1 MASLLRG
8 SDCVD
13 VYRELRDDNQLVCAV
28 ARGSEVMGWVV
39 VDSTVCGISRGGLRM
54 STNVSEAEVRGL
66 ARTMTLKCGFLRQPQ
81 GGAKAGVR
89 FNPEAPLAERR
100 QHLEA
105 FGRAIAPLLINR
117 IFIPGPDM
125 GTNDTDIRAML
136 DAVGVKLKWR
146 ELRDTQSGQYT
157 AVTVFI
163 SAKRA
168 IQHLGLTLPRCTVA
182 IEGFGKVGSALA
194 SLLDEANAKV
204 VAISTERG
212 AITNP
217 HGLNVKQLN
226 QLADRHGSRV
236 VDYYPDAGRISCA
249 QLFELPVD
257 LLCPCATHHSLHA
270 DNAPRV
276 LARLICPGAN
286 NPVTAEAEK
295 ILFERGLVYL
305 PDFVANCGGI
315 LGSTMAFASM
325 KREKIVSTMDLYFGD
340 RVVWLLKEARLRQ
353 VSPRE
358 IAEPFAR
365 QRFEEIQRT
374 AAHPSLRGKLV
385 AAGVEL
391 YTRGWVPGALV
402 AALAEPYF
410 AKRLA

>member
-1 MASLLRG
+1 MASLLRVG
-8 SDCVD
+8 DCVD
-13 VYRELRDDNQLVCAV
+13 VHPELRDDNQLVCTV
-28 ARGSEVMGWVV
+28 ARGSEVLGYVV

-125 GTNDTDIRAML
+125 GTNDTDIHAML
-136 DAVGVKLKWR
+136 NAVGVKLNWG

-157 AVTVFI
+157 AATVFI

-168 IQHLGLTLPRCTVA
+168 MQHLGLTLPRCTVA
-182 IEGFGKVGSALA
+182 IEGFGKVGNALA
-194 SLLDEANAKV
+194 SLLDQANVKV

-226 QLADRHGSRV
+226 QLAEQHGSRV
-236 VDYYPDAGRISCA
+236 VDYYPDAERISCA

-257 LLCPCATHHSLHA
+257 LLCPCATHHSLHI

-315 LGSTMAFASM
+315 LGSTMAFASI
-325 KREKIVSTMDLYFGD
+325 KREQIVSTMDRYLGD

-365 QRFEEIQRT
+365 QRFEDIQRT

-402 AALAEPYF
+402 AALAQPYF

>member
-1 MASLLRG
+1 
-8 SDCVD
+8 
-13 VYRELRDDNQLVCAV
+13 
-28 ARGSEVMGWVV
+28 MGWVV

-257 LLCPCATHHSLHA
+257 LLCPCATRLSLHA

-402 AALAEPYF
+402 AALAQPYF

>member
-8 SDCVD
+8 SDCVN
-13 VYRELRDDNQLVCAV
+13 VHRELRDDNQLVCAV

-81 GGAKAGVR
+81 GGAKAGIR

-163 SAKRA
+163 GAKRA

-402 AALAEPYF
+402 AALAQPYF

>member
-1 MASLLRG
+1 MASLFRG

-13 VYRELRDDNQLVCAV
+13 VYRELRADNQLVCTV
-28 ARGSEVMGWVV
+28 AQGSEVMGYVV

-66 ARTMTLKCGFLRQPQ
+66 ASTMTLKCGFLRQPQ
-81 GGAKAGVR
+81 GGAKAGLR

-100 QHLEA
+100 QQLEA

-125 GTNDTDIRAML
+125 GTNDTDIRAMF
-136 DAVGVKLKWR
+136 DAVGMKLKWR

-157 AVTVFI
+157 AATVFI

-168 IQHLGLTLPRCTVA
+168 IQHLGLTLSRCSVA
-182 IEGFGKVGSALA
+182 IEGFGKVGCALA

-212 AITNP
+212 AIANS
-217 HGLNVKQLN
+217 HGLNVRQLN

-236 VDYYPDAGRISCA
+236 VDYYADAERIPCA
-249 QLFELPVD
+249 ELFELPVD

-286 NPVTAEAEK
+286 NPATAEAEK

-305 PDFVANCGGI
+305 PDFVSNCGGV
-315 LGSTMAFASM
+315 LGSTMAFASI
-325 KREKIVSTMDLYFGD
+325 KREQIVLAMERYLGD
-340 RVVWLLKEARLRQ
+340 RVAWLLKEATLRK
-353 VSPRE
+353 VSLRE

-374 AAHPSLRGKLV
+374 AVHPSLRGKLI
-385 AAGVEL
+385 AAGVGL
-391 YTRGWVPGALV
+391 YARGWVPGALM

>member
-8 SDCVD
+8 IDCVD
-13 VYRELRDDNQLVCAV
+13 VHRELRDDNQLVCTV
-28 ARGSEVMGWVV
+28 ARGSEVMGYVV
-39 VDSTVCGISRGGLRM
+39 LDSTVCGVSRGGLRM
-54 STNVSEAEVRGL
+54 STNVSEAEVRDL

-100 QHLEA
+100 QRLEA

-136 DAVGVKLKWR
+136 NAVGVKLKWR

-157 AVTVFI
+157 AATVFI
-163 SAKRA
+163 SAKRGME
-168 IQHLGLTLPRCTVA
+168 HLGLTLPRCTVA
-182 IEGFGKVGSALA
+182 IEGFGNVGSALA
-194 SLLDEANAKV
+194 SLLDQANAKV

-236 VDYYPDAGRISCA
+236 VDFYADAERIRCA
-249 QLFELPVD
+249 ELFELPVD

-325 KREKIVSTMDLYFGD
+325 KREQIVSTMDRYLGD
-340 RVVWLLKEARLRQ
+340 RVIWLLKEATLRK

-365 QRFEEIQRT
+365 QRFEEVQRT
-374 AAHPSLRGKLV
+374 AVHPSLRNKLV

-391 YTRGWVPGALV
+391 YTQGWVPGALV
-402 AALAEPYF
+402 AALAQPYF

>member
-1 MASLLRG
+1 MASLLKG

-13 VYRELRDDNQLVCAV
+13 VHRELRDDNQLVCTV
-28 ARGSEVMGWVV
+28 ARSSEVMGYVV

-54 STNVSEAEVRGL
+54 STDVSEAEVRGL
-66 ARTMTLKCGFLRQPQ
+66 ALTMTLKCGFLRQPQ
-81 GGAKAGVR
+81 GGGKAGVR
-89 FNPEAPLAERR
+89 LNPEAPLAERR

-117 IFIPGPDM
+117 IFILGSDM

-136 DAVGVKLKWR
+136 DAVGVKLRWR

-157 AVTVFI
+157 AATMFI
-163 SAKRA
+163 TAKRA
-168 IQHLGLTLPRCTVA
+168 IQHLGLTLSRCSVA

-194 SLLDEANAKV
+194 SLLDEAKDKV

-217 HGLNVKQLN
+217 HGLNVRQLN
-226 QLADRHGSRV
+226 RLADRHGSRA
-236 VDYYPDAGRISCA
+236 VDYYADAERIPCA
-249 QLFELPVD
+249 ELFELPVD

-276 LARLICPGAN
+276 HACLICSEAN

-305 PDFVANCGGI
+305 PDFVASFGGI

-325 KREKIVSTMDLYFGD
+325 KGEQIVSAMKRYLGD
-340 RVVWLLKEARLRQ
+340 RVAWLLKEAMLR
-353 VSPRE
+353 
-358 IAEPFAR
+358 
-365 QRFEEIQRT
+365 
-374 AAHPSLRGKLV
+374 
-385 AAGVEL
+385 
-391 YTRGWVPGALV
+391 
-402 AALAEPYF
+402 
-410 AKRLA
+410 

>member
-1 MASLLRG
+1 
-8 SDCVD
+8 VD
-13 VYRELRDDNQLVCAV
+13 VHRELRDDNQLVCTV
-28 ARGSEVMGWVV
+28 ARSSEVMGYVI

-54 STNVSEAEVRGL
+54 STNVTEAEVRGL
-66 ARTMTLKCGFLRQPQ
+66 ALTMTLKCGFLRQPQ

-100 QHLEA
+100 QRLDA

-117 IFIPGPDM
+117 IFILGSDM
-125 GTNDTDIRAML
+125 GTDDTDIRAML
-136 DAVGVKLKWR
+136 NAVGVRLKWR

-157 AVTVFI
+157 AATVFI

-168 IQHLGLTLPRCTVA
+168 IQHLGLTLSRCTVA

-204 VAISTERG
+204 VVISTERG
-212 AITNP
+212 AIANP
-217 HGLNVKQLN
+217 QGLNVKQLN
-226 QLADRHGSRV
+226 QLADRYGSRV
-236 VDYYPDAGRISCA
+236 VDFYTDADRIRGA
-249 QLFELPVD
+249 ELFELPVD

-276 LARLICPGAN
+276 LARLICPGVN
-286 NPVTAEAEK
+286 NPVTAEAEE

-305 PDFVANCGGI
+305 PDFVTNCGGI
-315 LGSTMAFASM
+315 LGSRMAFASM
-325 KREKIVSTMDLYFGD
+325 KKEQIVSVMERHLGD
-340 RVVWLLKEARLRQ
+340 RVAWLLKEATLRQ
-353 VSPRE
+353 VPPRE
-358 IAEPFAR
+358 IAEPFSQ

-374 AAHPSLRGKLV
+374 AAHPRLHNKLV

-391 YTRGWVPGALV
+391 YARGCVPGFLV
-402 AALAEPYF
+402 AALAHPYF
-410 AKRLA
+410 ARRLA

>member
-1 MASLLRG
+1 MVSLLRG
-8 SDCVD
+8 NDCVD
-13 VYRELRDDNQLVCAV
+13 VLWETRDDNQLVCTV
-28 ARGSEVMGWVV
+28 ARGSEVMGYVV
-39 VDSTVCGISRGGLRM
+39 VDSTVGGISRGGLRM

-66 ARTMTLKCGFLRQPQ
+66 ARTMTLKCGYLRQPQ

-100 QHLEA
+100 QRLEA
-105 FGRAIAPLLINR
+105 FGRAIAPLLSNR

-125 GTNDTDIRAML
+125 GTDDTDIRAML
-136 DAVGVKLKWR
+136 NAVGVKLKWR

-157 AVTVFI
+157 AATVFI
-163 SAKRA
+163 SVKRA
-168 IQHLGLTLPRCTVA
+168 IQHLGLTLSRCRVA

-212 AITNP
+212 AIVNP

-226 QLADRHGSRV
+226 QLAAKYGSHL
-236 VDYYPDAGRISCA
+236 VDFYPDAERIRCA
-249 QLFELPVD
+249 ELFELPVD

-286 NPVTAEAEK
+286 NPVTAEAEE
-295 ILFERGLVYL
+295 IMFERGLVYL
-305 PDFVANCGGI
+305 PDFVTNCGGI

-325 KREKIVSTMDLYFGD
+325 KREQIVSVMERHLGD
-340 RVVWLLKEARLRQ
+340 RVAWLLKEATLRQ
-353 VSPRE
+353 VPPRE

-374 AAHPSLRGKLV
+374 AAHPSLRNTLV

-391 YTRGWVPGALV
+391 YTRGWVPGSLV
-402 AALAEPYF
+402 AALAQPHF
-410 AKRLA
+410 AKRLG

>member
-1 MASLLRG
+1 
-8 SDCVD
+8 
-13 VYRELRDDNQLVCAV
+13 
-28 ARGSEVMGWVV
+28 
-39 VDSTVCGISRGGLRM
+39 M

-100 QHLEA
+100 QHLES

-136 DAVGVKLKWR
+136 NAVGVKLKWR

-157 AVTVFI
+157 AATVFI

-168 IQHLGLTLPRCTVA
+168 IQHLGLTLSRCTVA
-182 IEGFGKVGSALA
+182 IEGFGKVGRALA

-236 VDYYPDAGRISCA
+236 VDFYADAERIRCA
-249 QLFELPVD
+249 ELFELPVD
-257 LLCPCATHHSLHA
+257 LLCPCATHLSLHA

-305 PDFVANCGGI
+305 PDFVTNCGGI

-325 KREKIVSTMDLYFGD
+325 KREKIVSAMERHLGD
-340 RVVWLLKEARLRQ
+340 RVAWLLKEATLRQ
-353 VSPRE
+353 VPPRE

-374 AAHPSLRGKLV
+374 ASHPSLRNKLV
-385 AAGVEL
+385 AAVVEL
-391 YTRGWVPGALV
+391 HARGWVPGALV
-402 AALAEPYF
+402 AALAQPYF
-410 AKRLA
+410 AKRLT

>member
-1 MASLLRG
+1 MASLLRVG
-8 SDCVD
+8 DCVD
-13 VYRELRDDNQLVCAV
+13 VHRELRDDNQLVCTV
-28 ARGSEVMGWVV
+28 ARGSEVMGCVV

-54 STNVSEAEVRGL
+54 STDVSEAEVRGL

-105 FGRAIAPLLINR
+105 FGRAIAPLLIHR

-125 GTNDTDIRAML
+125 GTDDTDIRAML
-136 DAVGVKLKWR
+136 DAVGVKLKRR

-157 AVTVFI
+157 AATVFI

-194 SLLDEANAKV
+194 SLLDEANVKV

-226 QLADRHGSRV
+226 QLADRVGSRV
-236 VDYYPDAGRISCA
+236 VDYYADAERISCA
-249 QLFELPVD
+249 ELLELPVD
-257 LLCPCATHHSLHA
+257 LFCPCATHHSLHA

-276 LARLICPGAN
+276 LARIICPGAN

-325 KREKIVSTMDLYFGD
+325 KREQIISTMERYLGD
-340 RVVWLLKEARLRQ
+340 RVAWLLKEARLRK
-353 VSPRE
+353 VSPRK

-391 YTRGWVPGALV
+391 YTRGWVPGVLV
-402 AALAEPYF
+402 AALAQPYF

>member
-8 SDCVD
+8 SDCVN
-13 VYRELRDDNQLVCAV
+13 VHRELRDDNQLVCTV

-54 STNVSEAEVRGL
+54 STNVSKAEVRGL

-182 IEGFGKVGSALA
+182 IEGFGKVGSVLA
-194 SLLDEANAKV
+194 TLLDEANAKV

-295 ILFERGLVYL
+295 ILFERGLMYL

-402 AALAEPYF
+402 AALAQPYF